1 MAAELAGTISVP
13 SKESVMLRRTFLALA
28 LVALCAPAY
37 SAELEI
43 GAKAPEFKALPG
55 VDGKEY
61 SLGEMKDAK
70 VVVVCFTCNNCP
82 VAVAYEDRFVEFS
95 KKYGNKGV
103 KFVAINA
110 NRRTE
115 DLAAMKTRAEEKG
128 FNFPYT
134 FDKSGKLATEYG
146 ARVTPH
152 IFVLDQNRN
161 VAYVGAFDDDQKNPS
176 KQYVA
181 DAVDALLAGKK
192 VETTKTKALG
202 CMIAN

>member
-1 MAAELAGTISVP
+1 
-13 SKESVMLRRTFLALA
+13 MLRRTFLALS
-28 LVALCAPAY
+28 LVALCASVY

-61 SLGEMKDAK
+61 SLGDMKNAK

-82 VAVAYEDRFVEFS
+82 VAVAYEDRFVEFN
-95 KKYGNKGV
+95 KHYGTNV
-103 KFVAINA
+103 KFIAINA

-115 DLAAMKTRAEEKG
+115 DVAAMKTRAEEKG
-128 FNFPYT
+128 FNFPYV

-152 IFVLDQNRN
+152 IFVLDENRN
-161 VAYVGAFDDDQKNPS
+161 VAYVGAFDDDQNKPTKKFVNE
-176 KQYVA
+176 
-181 DAVDALLAGKK
+181 AVDALLSGKK
-192 VETTKTKALG
+192 VETTKTKAFG
-202 CMIAN
+202 CGIAN

>member
-1 MAAELAGTISVP
+1 
-13 SKESVMLRRTFLALA
+13 MLRRTFLALT
-28 LVALCAPAY
+28 LVALCAPVY
-37 SAELEI
+37 SAELEV

-55 VDGKEY
+55 VDGKEI
-61 SLGEMKDAK
+61 SLADLKDAK
-70 VVVVCFTCNNCP
+70 VVVVCFTCNICP
-82 VAVAYEDRFVEFS
+82 VAVAYEDRFVEFN
-95 KKYGNKGV
+95 KQYAGKGV

-128 FNFPYT
+128 FNFPYV

-161 VAYVGAFDDDQKNPS
+161 VAYVGAFDDDDKKPTQN
-176 KQYVA
+176 YVK
-181 DAVDALLAGKK
+181 DAVDSLLAGKK
-192 VETTKTKALG
+192 VETTKTKAFG
-202 CMIAN
+202 CGIAN

>member
-1 MAAELAGTISVP
+1 MV
-13 SKESVMLRRTFLALA
+13 RRSFLAASLLGLA
-28 LVALCAPAY
+28 VAQLVAPAY

-43 GAKAPEFKALPG
+43 GAHAPDFKSLPG

-61 SLGEMKDAK
+61 SLGEMKDSK

-82 VAVAYEDRFVEFS
+82 VAVAYEDRFVEFQ
-95 KKYGNKGV
+95 KKYAGKGV

-115 DLAAMKTRAEEKG
+115 DIAAMKTRAEEKG
-128 FNFPYT
+128 FNFPYV

-152 IFVLDQNRN
+152 IFVLDESRN
-161 VAYVGAFDDDQKNPS
+161 VAYVGAFDDNQNNPS
-176 KQYVA
+176 KKYVA
-181 DAVDALLAGKK
+181 DAVDSLLAGKK
-192 VETTKTKALG
+192 VETTKTKAVG
-202 CMIAN
+202 CGIAN

>member
-1 MAAELAGTISVP
+1 
-13 SKESVMLRRTFLALA
+13 MLH
-28 LVALCAPAY
+28 
-37 SAELEI
+37 
-43 GAKAPEFKALPG
+43 
-55 VDGKEY
+55 
-61 SLGEMKDAK
+61 
-70 VVVVCFTCNNCP
+70 CNICP

-95 KKYGNKGV
+95 KKYAGKGV

-128 FNFPYT
+128 FNFPYV

-161 VAYVGAFDDDQKNPS
+161 VAYVGAFDDDHGEADED
-176 KQYVA
+176 YVA
-181 DAVDALLAGKK
+181 DAVDALLTARRSRRPRR
-192 VETTKTKALG
+192 KAIG
-202 CMIAN
+202 CGIAN